1 MAPENLESKGTWS
14 LREFNITPLRRSAY
28 NIILSFSTLIC
39 FSAASDSFAQTYV
52 DLPLKSEN
60 ISEAENFFVRKIMVT
75 GSTVFSE
82 SELSVITA
90 PFEGRE
96 VAFEEL
102 EALRQKLT
110 LNYIEKG
117 YINSGAIIPKQDIE
131 NGVIAINI
139 IEGQLTEVYIDGA
152 SHLDEKFIKDRIALY
167 ATHPLNINE
176 LQRGIWL
183 LQTYPFIK
191 KINAELVPGVIRG
204 ESALKARV
212 EENSPYN
219 IWGRFS
225 NEQSPSVGSE
235 RLEVG
240 MTVSNLMGAGD
251 SAGALVAGSQS
262 LYDVE
267 LHYELPVTSR
277 DTTIRIEGRK
287 NASTVI
293 EPPFDYLDIVS
304 ESETYSLSIQ
314 RPIYK
319 DIGRQVIAAVSF
331 DRRYGRTYLLGQP
344 IELSEGDTN
353 GRAGIS
359 AFRFALNWL
368 DRNMDQVVAARASL
382 NWGIDAFGATV
393 NDAGTD
399 GVFVSWL
406 GQFQYARRLSES
418 GLQSLFRADIQLAG
432 EHLLAMERFA
442 VGGDGSVRGYRKNIL
457 VSDNGLTASLEF
469 RYPVLGD
476 PLSGNGSIQIALFT
490 DYGKSWNQG
499 TTNPDPDTIYSA
511 GIGTIVGPYWGVS
524 GQLYWGIPLKKLD
537 RTGTTMQEQGIHFV
551 ITAQPF

>member
-1 MAPENLESKGTWS
+1 M
-14 LREFNITPLRRSAY
+14 
-28 NIILSFSTLIC
+28 LSFFAIIC
-39 FSAASDSFAQTYV
+39 LSGASNSFAQTFA
-52 DLPLKSEN
+52 DSPPKSEN
-60 ISEAENFFVRKIMVT
+60 ITEAEKYFISKILVT

-82 SELSVITA
+82 SELGVITA

-131 NGVIAINI
+131 NGVIAINV
-139 IEGQLTEVYIDGA
+139 IEGQLTEIYIDGA
-152 SHLDEKFIKDRIALY
+152 SHLEEKFIKDRIALY

-204 ESALKARV
+204 ESALKAHV
-212 EENSPYN
+212 EESGRYN

-225 NEQSPSVGSE
+225 NEQSPSAGSE

-240 MTVSNLMGAGD
+240 MAVSNLMGVGD

-267 LHYELPVTSR
+267 LHYELPVTSH
-277 DTTIRIEGRK
+277 DTTVRIEGRK

-304 ESETYSLSIQ
+304 ESETYSLSVQ
-314 RPIYK
+314 HPIYK

-344 IELSEGDTN
+344 IELSEGDVN
-353 GRAGIS
+353 GRSGIS

-368 DRNMDQVVAARASL
+368 DRNMDQVVAARSSL

-393 NDAGTD
+393 SDAATD

-406 GQFQYARRLSES
+406 GQFQYARRLNES
-418 GLQSLFRADIQLAG
+418 GLQSLLRADIQLAG

-442 VGGDGSVRGYRKNIL
+442 VGGDGSVRGYRKNLL
-457 VSDNGLTASLEF
+457 VSDNGVTASLEL

-476 PLSGNGSIQIALFT
+476 PLSGNGSIQLALFT

-499 TTNPDPDTIYSA
+499 TANPNPDTIYSA
-511 GIGTIVGPYWGVS
+511 GIGTLFGPYWGVS
-524 GQLYWGIPLKKLD
+524 GQLYWGIPLKKID
-537 RTGTTMQEQGIHFV
+537 RTGTTLQEQGIHFM
-551 ITAQPF
+551 IAAQPF